1 MFEAKIVESEKAG
14 SCRELNPGHL
24 WLVQDCAGGCLV
36 VVAQWQSTSCTSQ
49 VSWVQFPVTASL
61 FTFFYFCFKTSKF
74 SLFQYEAR
82 VLNRYKIPANINIY
96 SIAHNSFQKQSHPD
110 MHTVSSPVG

>member
-1 MFEAKIVESEKAG
+1 MFEAKIVESKKAG

-49 VSWVQFPVTASL
+49 VLLSSIPSYCQPFHFLL
-61 FTFFYFCFKTSKF
+61 F
-74 SLFQYEAR
+74 LLQ
-82 VLNRYKIPANINIY
+82 NI
-96 SIAHNSFQKQSHPD
+96 
-110 MHTVSSPVG
+110 